1 MAHNIDSDSP
11 PPFIPTGDS
20 QHELRAVCAATFA
33 TLTSSLRG
41 IHGDVKGMRRE
52 VQEIG
57 QAQAAFTESAKG
69 LWHEVRDDINP
80 TVAGMPDKI
89 SNAITVHSSDCLA
102 RRKALKK
109 AEGDSGDAIDV
120 REIREQQAKR
130 GWIRSGAN
138 GDYEVPK
145 AVLWFGA
152 AIGAAVAASGYLM
165 PYLQKLFTP

>member
-1 MAHNIDSDSP
+1 MTRENDSDSP
-11 PPFIPTGDS
+11 PPFIPTEETSHG
-20 QHELRAVCAATFA
+20 LRPVCAATFA
-33 TLTSSLRG
+33 TLSSSLRG
-41 IHGDVKGMRRE
+41 IHSDVKGMRRE

-57 QAQAAFTESAKG
+57 KAQAAFTESARG
-69 LWHEVRDDINP
+69 LWHEVRDEINP
-80 TVAGMPDKI
+80 SVAAVPDKI
-89 SNAITVHSSDCLA
+89 SAAVTTHSSDCLA

-120 REIREQQAKR
+120 REIREEQAKR

-152 AIGAAVAASGYLM
+152 AIGAAVAASGYVM
-165 PYLQKLFTP
+165 PYLSKLFTP